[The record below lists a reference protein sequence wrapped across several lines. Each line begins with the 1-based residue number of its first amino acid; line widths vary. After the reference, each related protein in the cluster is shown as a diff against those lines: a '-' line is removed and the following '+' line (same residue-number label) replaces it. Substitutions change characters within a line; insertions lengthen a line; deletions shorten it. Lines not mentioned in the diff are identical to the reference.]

1 MPSTIVHLCS
11 DFHYLFAKRDIQ
23 SILNLFY
30 FEYFEWKWPLLW
42 ETGTTTQMVYHFFYL
57 YKHLL
62 APWLRYNHS
71 AMVWYGCLYTFFSFS
86 VWFDSVCH
94 TKNLIKHQSGTESHV
109 YVLAWNLPKASS
121 SLTYAVPFAYFL
133 WCYTICMLQRLWL
146 LPLTNV
152 LSFIAKIYYV
162 TFSNMLNIRPHAWIY
177 FMRIPPLLS
186 AKSFGGSFGQ

>member
-1 MPSTIVHLCS
+1 MKMAIAMENRNYHANGLPFFFIYTNIYLRLDYAITIVPWCGM
-11 DFHYLFAKRDIQ
+11 DVC
-23 SILNLFY
+23 
-30 FEYFEWKWPLLW
+30 
-42 ETGTTTQMVYHFFYL
+42 THFFFL
-57 YKHLL
+57 
-62 APWLRYNHS
+62 
-71 AMVWYGCLYTFFSFS
+71 S

-109 YVLAWNLPKASS
+109 FVLAWNLPKASS

-146 LPLTNV
+146 LPLTDA

-186 AKSFGGSFGQ
+186 AKSFSDSFGQ